1 MTTLI
6 TGATG
11 KVGSRFA
18 RRILAAGEPVR
29 LLVRSEDR
37 AVPHGADI
45 AVADLRDA
53 AAVRDSLHG
62 VTAIV
67 HIASSFRTF
76 SAEEMAETDVAGT
89 DGLAN
94 AALDAGITR
103 FVYTSTNQVYDGCD
117 YGRPATED
125 DPVGTDLHPY
135 PAAKVEVERRL
146 STFHQQRGLDLRI
159 VRLPFV
165 YGDGDPHVADAAR
178 MLAGRPLHQ
187 RLPTAHHADVSQALL
202 RALRAE
208 GVGGR
213 TYNLCDDAPMTLYE
227 IYQLHNLRL
236 PDQAENADQMAAPVA
251 DFSPWQHTV
260 STARIRRELGFRPLY
275 PTVTSAAE
283 AGAL

>member
-18 RRILAAGEPVR
+18 RRMHAAGEPVR
-29 LLVRSEDR
+29 LLVRNS
-37 AVPHGADI
+37 ASPIPVGAHI
-45 AVADLRDA
+45 AVADLRDE
-53 AAVRDSLHG
+53 AAVRDSLDG

-76 SAEEMAETDVAGT
+76 SAEEMAETDIAGT
-89 DGLAN
+89 AGLAN
-94 AALDAGITR
+94 AALDAGITK

-135 PAAKVEVERRL
+135 PAAKVEVENRL
-146 STFHQQRGLDLRI
+146 RSLHHQRGLDLRI

-165 YGDGDPHVADAAR
+165 YGDGDPHVADAAA
-178 MLAGRPLHQ
+178 MLAARPLHQ

-236 PDQAENADQMAAPVA
+236 PEHAERPDQIVSPFADP
-251 DFSPWQHTV
+251 SPWQHTV

-275 PTVTSAAE
+275 PTVTHAAE

>member
-18 RRILAAGEPVR
+18 RRMHAAGEPVR
-29 LLVRSEDR
+29 LLVRNS
-37 AVPHGADI
+37 AAPIPAGVDI
-45 AVADLRDA
+45 AVADLRDETG
-53 AAVRDSLHG
+53 VRGALSG

-67 HIASSFRTF
+67 HVASAFRAF
-76 SAEEMAETDVAGT
+76 SAEEMAATDIAGT

-135 PAAKVEVERRL
+135 PAAKVEVENRL
-146 STFHQQRGLDLRI
+146 RSLHHQRGLDLRI

-165 YGDGDPHVADAAR
+165 YGEGDPHIADAAW
-178 MLAGRPLHQ
+178 MLANRPSHQ

-208 GVGGR
+208 GVAGR
-213 TYNLCDDAPMTLYE
+213 TYNVCDDAPMTLYE
-227 IYQLHNLRL
+227 IYQLHNLGL
-236 PDQAENADQMAAPVA
+236 PEQAGTADQPASNFA
-251 DFSPWQHTV
+251 DPSPWQHTV

-275 PTVTSAAE
+275 PTVTGAAE
-283 AGAL
+283 AGVL

>member
-18 RRILAAGEPVR
+18 RRMLAAGEPVR
-29 LLVRSEDR
+29 LLIRSKGS
-37 AVPHGADI
+37 AVTPGADI
-45 AVADLRDA
+45 AIADLRDE
-53 AAVRDSLHG
+53 AAVRDSLTG

-67 HIASSFRTF
+67 HIASAFRAF
-76 SAEEMAETDVAGT
+76 SAEELADTDVAGT
-89 DGLAN
+89 DRLAN

-103 FVYTSTNQVYDGCD
+103 FVYTSTNVVYDGCD

-125 DPVGTDLHPY
+125 DPVGTGLHPY
-135 PAAKVEVERRL
+135 PAAKVEAERRL
-146 STFHQQRGLDLRI
+146 RSHHHQRGLDLRI

-178 MLAGRPLHQ
+178 MLAGQPLHQ
-187 RLPTAHHADVSQALL
+187 RMATAHHADVSQALL

-213 TYNLCDDAPMTLYE
+213 TYNLSDDAPMTLYE
-227 IYQLHNLRL
+227 IYELHSLRL
-236 PDQAENADQMAAPVA
+236 PEPVEITDQTASPFADP
-251 DFSPWQHTV
+251 SPWQHIV
-260 STARIRRELGFRPLY
+260 STARIRRELGFRPFY

>member
-1 MTTLI
+1 M
-6 TGATG
+6 
-11 KVGSRFA
+11 
-18 RRILAAGEPVR
+18 LAVGEPVR
-29 LLVRSEDR
+29 LLIRSKDS
-37 AVPHGADI
+37 AVPQGADI
-45 AVADLRDA
+45 AVADLRDETR
-53 AAVRDSLHG
+53 VRNALSG

-67 HIASSFRTF
+67 HIASAFRAF
-76 SAEEMAETDVAGT
+76 SAEEMSATDIAGT
-89 DGLAN
+89 DGLVN

-125 DPVGTDLHPY
+125 DLVGTDLHPY

-146 STFHQQRGLDLRI
+146 RTYHQQRGLDLRI

-178 MLAGRPLHQ
+178 MLEGRPLHQ
-187 RLPTAHHADVSQALL
+187 RMPTAHHADVSQALL

-227 IYQLHNLRL
+227 IYELHNLRL
-236 PDQAENADQMAAPVA
+236 PEHAGAADQTASPFA
-251 DFSPWQHTV
+251 DPSPWQHTV

>member
-11 KVGSRFA
+11 KVGSRFVK
-18 RRILAAGEPVR
+18 RMLAAGEPVR
-29 LLVRSEDR
+29 LLIRSKDR
-37 AVPHGADI
+37 EVPRGADI
-45 AVADLRDA
+45 AVGDLRA
-53 AAVRDSLHG
+53 EAAVRDSLTG
-62 VTAIV
+62 ITAIV
-67 HIASSFRTF
+67 HIASSFRAF
-76 SAEEMAETDVAGT
+76 SAKEMADTDIAGT
-89 DGLAN
+89 DTLAN
-94 AALDAGITR
+94 AALNAGITR
-103 FVYTSTNQVYDGCD
+103 FVYTSTNLVYDGCD

-125 DPVGTDLHPY
+125 DAVGTGLHPY
-135 PAAKVEVERRL
+135 PAAKVEVESRL
-146 STFHQQRGLDLRI
+146 RKLHQQRGLDLRI

-165 YGDGDPHVADAAR
+165 YGDRDPHVADAAP

-208 GVGGR
+208 GFGGR

-227 IYQLHNLRL
+227 IYELHNLRPPEPAGSANQADSL
-236 PDQAENADQMAAPVA
+236 PADP
-251 DFSPWQHTV
+251 SPWQHAV
-260 STARIRRELGFRPLY
+260 STARIRRELGFRPFY

>member
-1 MTTLI
+1 MI

-18 RRILAAGEPVR
+18 RRMLAAGEPVR
-29 LLVRSEDR
+29 LLVRSEDS
-37 AVPHGADI
+37 AVPRGADI
-45 AVADLRDA
+45 AVADLRDEA
-53 AAVRDSLHG
+53 SVRDSLHR

-76 SAEEMAETDVAGT
+76 SSEELAETDVAGS
-89 DGLAN
+89 DGLAK
-94 AALDAGITR
+94 AALDAGIAR

-125 DPVGTDLHPY
+125 DPVGTDLHLY
-135 PAAKVEVERRL
+135 PAAKVEVENRL
-146 STFHQQRGLDLRI
+146 RVLHRQRGLDLRI

-165 YGDGDPHVADAAR
+165 YGDGDPHVADAAA
-178 MLAGRPLHQ
+178 MLADRPLHQ
-187 RLPTAHHADVSQALL
+187 RLPTAHHADVGQALL

-213 TYNLCDDAPMTLYE
+213 TYNLSDDAPMTLYE
-227 IYQLHNLRL
+227 IYELHSLRL
-236 PDQAENADQMAAPVA
+236 PEQAESTDQTASPFADP
-251 DFSPWQHTV
+251 SPWQHAV